1 MNMNDPIASLLGSW
15 ATELNLYSVLLR
27 VAVSV
32 VFAAMIGCERASKRH
47 AAGQRTFILVSLAS
61 TMAMLLDQSVERA
74 GGPLVSA
81 ATVIAIAIISSNSI
95 LYSSKNQIKGLTT
108 SVALWACGVIGLTIG
123 AGLYTVSVIGYA
135 ALMCCLALFPT
146 FEIDL
151 KNRSNHFEVHLEL
164 KNREDL
170 QRFITT
176 MRTLGLKIDDIE
188 ANPAYINSGLSGAA
202 EGQSQI
208 QQPSGDDQG
217 DQYARF
223 RLLCGG
229 NRLIRHTKK
238 SEKRRT
244 SPIFIDLQQMSES
257 AMMDIF

>member
-81 ATVIAIAIISSNSI
+81 ATVIAIAIISSNS
-95 LYSSKNQIKGLTT
+95 
-108 SVALWACGVIGLTIG
+108 VALWACGVIGLTIG

-188 ANPAYINSGLSGAA
+188 ANPAYINSGLSVYSVSLTVRQKDRAKYSSHQEMIKAINTLDFVYYA
-202 EGQSQI
+202 E
-208 QQPSGDDQG
+208 
-217 DQYARF
+217 
-223 RLLCGG
+223 
-229 NRLIRHTKK
+229 
-238 SEKRRT
+238 E
-244 SPIFIDLQQMSES
+244 ID
-257 AMMDIF
+257 

>member
-1 MNMNDPIASLLGSW
+1 MKTDWIAGLLGPWS
-15 ATELNLYSVLLR
+15 AELTLGSIFLR
-27 VAVSV
+27 LAVSMAL
-32 VFAAMIGCERASKRH
+32 AAIIGCERSSKRH
-47 AAGQRTFILVSLAS
+47 SAGLRTFILVSLAGTA
-61 TMAMLLDQSVERA
+61 TMLIDQYLMDVLPITIPLL
-74 GGPLVSA
+74 SA
-81 ATVIAIAIISSNSI
+81 AAVIGMTTISGNSI
-95 LYSSKNQIKGLTT
+95 LFSSKNQIKGLTT

-188 ANPAYINSGLSGAA
+188 ANPAYINSGLSVYSVSLTVRQKDRAKYSSHQEMIKAINTLDFVYYA
-202 EGQSQI
+202 E
-208 QQPSGDDQG
+208 
-217 DQYARF
+217 
-223 RLLCGG
+223 
-229 NRLIRHTKK
+229 
-238 SEKRRT
+238 E
-244 SPIFIDLQQMSES
+244 ID
-257 AMMDIF
+257 

>member
-1 MNMNDPIASLLGSW
+1 MIIGKVVIDDCCFRLKQHKRIKKGGASLFSYTLKRLGQ
-15 ATELNLYSVLLR
+15 TVLVLIGITLITFLLLNVVPGDP
-27 VAVSV
+27 VAMMLDKS
-32 VFAAMIGCERASKRH
+32 FAGTSM
-47 AAGQRTFILVSLAS
+47 
-61 TMAMLLDQSVERA
+61 
-74 GGPLVSA
+74 PLISA
-81 ATVIAIAIISSNSI
+81 AAVIAIAIISSNSI

-108 SVALWACGVIGLTIG
+108 SVALWMCGIIGLTIG

-188 ANPAYINSGLSGAA
+188 ANPAYINSGLSVYSVSLTVRQKDRTKYSSHKEMIEAINTLDFVYYA
-202 EGQSQI
+202 E
-208 QQPSGDDQG
+208 
-217 DQYARF
+217 
-223 RLLCGG
+223 
-229 NRLIRHTKK
+229 
-238 SEKRRT
+238 E
-244 SPIFIDLQQMSES
+244 ID
-257 AMMDIF
+257 

>member
-1 MNMNDPIASLLGSW
+1 MNMNDPIASLLGGWS
-15 ATELNLYSVLLR
+15 TELNLYSVLLR

-32 VFAAMIGCERASKRH
+32 VFAAIIGCERASKRH

-61 TMAMLLDQSVERA
+61 TVAMMLDKSFA
-74 GGPLVSA
+74 GTSMPLISA
-81 ATVIAIAIISSNSI
+81 AAVIISSNSI

-108 SVALWACGVIGLTIG
+108 SVALWTCGIIGLTIG

-135 ALMCCLALFPT
+135 ALICCLALFPT

-188 ANPAYINSGLSGAA
+188 ANPAYINSGLSVYSVSLTVRQKDRTKYSSHKEMIEAINTLDFVYYA
-202 EGQSQI
+202 E
-208 QQPSGDDQG
+208 
-217 DQYARF
+217 
-223 RLLCGG
+223 
-229 NRLIRHTKK
+229 
-238 SEKRRT
+238 E
-244 SPIFIDLQQMSES
+244 ID
-257 AMMDIF
+257 

>member
-1 MNMNDPIASLLGSW
+1 MKTDWIAGLLGPWS
-15 ATELNLYSVLLR
+15 AELTLGSIFLR
-27 VAVSV
+27 LAISMAL
-32 VFAAMIGCERASKRH
+32 AAIIGCERSSKRH
-47 AAGQRTFILVSLAS
+47 SAGLRTFILVSLAGTA
-61 TMAMLLDQSVERA
+61 TMLIDQYLMDILPVTI
-74 GGPLVSA
+74 PVLSA
-81 ATVIAIAIISSNSI
+81 AAVIGMTTISGNSI
-95 LYSSKNQIKGLTT
+95 LFSSKNQIKGLTT

-188 ANPAYINSGLSGAA
+188 ANPAYINSGLSVYSVSLTVQQKDRAKYSSHQEMIKAINTLDFVYYA
-202 EGQSQI
+202 E
-208 QQPSGDDQG
+208 
-217 DQYARF
+217 
-223 RLLCGG
+223 
-229 NRLIRHTKK
+229 
-238 SEKRRT
+238 E
-244 SPIFIDLQQMSES
+244 ID
-257 AMMDIF
+257 